1 MTKQHDRL
9 PASNPVSWPGPTGW
23 WYIPAI
29 WLVVFLVAALA
40 WTLA

>member
-1 MTKQHDRL
+1 MTKPHDQL
-9 PASNPVSWPGPTGW
+9 PANDLVSWTGPTGW

-40 WTLA
+40 WTLN